1 MNNSV
6 TLKIVTTQLLHKKQ
20 IVEFI
25 YAIFDLVG
33 VMHCT
38 TCHSTTFYICIF
50 QYEKISV
57 DDGLIK
63 VSPLTGEVISNQPL
77 DFETRS
83 EISFQVRARADA
95 NGIPGNQERTS
106 DAQVTI
112 KLVDINDNFPQ
123 FEQEVS
129 REIESE

>member
-1 MNNSV
+1 
-6 TLKIVTTQLLHKKQ
+6 
-20 IVEFI
+20 
-25 YAIFDLVG
+25 
-33 VMHCT
+33 MHCT

-57 DDGLIK
+57 DDGLIQ

-129 REIESE
+129 REVQSE